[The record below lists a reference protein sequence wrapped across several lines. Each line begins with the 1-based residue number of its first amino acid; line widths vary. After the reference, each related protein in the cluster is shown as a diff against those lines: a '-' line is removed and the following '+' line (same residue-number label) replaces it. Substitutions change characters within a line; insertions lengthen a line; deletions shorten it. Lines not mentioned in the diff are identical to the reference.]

1 MDPLTST
8 VGFSQVLGYVERLAN
23 RGIDVDLVTFEHEVD
38 PVLQER
44 LHGLGVE
51 WQPQRFG
58 RLGPVGGLGRVLR
71 AARAVR
77 GATVVHARSDLA
89 AASVILAGVGRWV
102 WDVRSLW
109 VDQKVATGVMRAGSP
124 QVCAMRKVERL
135 AAHRSTAVITLTASA
150 IDELDRRYGGVV
162 SPKAQVV
169 TTCADLDHFVSKPL
183 PDLPVRVL
191 LAGTLN
197 RYYDLRTMLDLVA
210 ELRRRHPVEFIVASP
225 GATSWDNELVGVKT
239 LRMSLAPTEMASLV
253 SSCHL
258 GLSICRDDAG
268 ASLLA
273 AMPTKI
279 GEFLASGRPVV
290 VNPGLVDAVGL
301 LEQNNCGVVL
311 GSSGLNDVERAADQI
326 ERLLNDPGTPERCRL
341 LAESHFNLD
350 RGVERLASVYMALG
364 A

>member
-44 LHGLGVE
+44 LHGHGVE
-51 WQPQRFG
+51 WQPQKFG

-89 AASVILAGVGRWV
+89 AASVMLAGVGRWV

-109 VDQKVATGVMRAGSP
+109 VDQKVATGVMQADSP
-124 QVCAMRKVERL
+124 QVRAMRKVERM
-135 AAHRSTAVITLTASA
+135 AARRSTAVIALTASA
-150 IDELDRRYGGVV
+150 IDELDRRYGGLV

-183 PDLPVRVL
+183 PELPIRVL

-197 RYYDLRTMLDLVA
+197 RYYDLETMLDLVA

-225 GATSWDNELVGVKT
+225 GVTSWDNELAGVET
-239 LRMSLAPTEMASLV
+239 LRMSVAPSEMASLV

-268 ASLLA
+268 TSLLA

-290 VNPGLVDAVGL
+290 VNPGLVDAAGL

-311 GSSGLNDVERAADQI
+311 GSSGSNGVERAADQI
-326 ERLLNDPGTPERCRL
+326 ERLLNDPDIPERCRS

-350 RGVERLASVYMALG
+350 RGVESLASVYKALG